1 MRPSGRRPA
10 TSTASKRSP
19 AWLRA
24 RASCARRNGWTASG
38 LSPRISGSRRR
49 PTRPHDAP
57 RVVPERLLPARRASR
72 PARAGVPAARAVP
85 GPVPPRGVRG
95 PGPAGR
101 RRPRARGRPAD
112 PALRRA
118 VRRAGPGHSRRAAA
132 PVPRAATGDR
142 QDGDL
147 RDARRPRGAAGG
159 HAHRAAARRPAGG
172 PGRAGRVSAG
182 AGRGGPCVS
191 RLPRHPGNARMT
203 AELAREMAELTI
215 EHLVLVAVSI
225 AVAIAVALPAGILL
239 TRRAPLQRWV
249 LGFANVMQTVPSLAL
264 FGFLI
269 PIPLLG
275 GIGKHTAIVALVL
288 YALLPVLRNTL
299 TGILGVD
306 RAVRESAIA
315 MGMTGRQL
323 LWEVEL
329 PLAARTIL
337 AGVRVATVTTIGTAT
352 IAAAIGG
359 GGLGVFI
366 FRGLASV
373 DTTLILAGAVPAALI
388 ALLADGG
395 LGWAEKKLSPV

>member
-1 MRPSGRRPA
+1 
-10 TSTASKRSP
+10 
-19 AWLRA
+19 
-24 RASCARRNGWTASG
+24 
-38 LSPRISGSRRR
+38 
-49 PTRPHDAP
+49 
-57 RVVPERLLPARRASR
+57 
-72 PARAGVPAARAVP
+72 
-85 GPVPPRGVRG
+85 
-95 PGPAGR
+95 
-101 RRPRARGRPAD
+101 
-112 PALRRA
+112 
-118 VRRAGPGHSRRAAA
+118 
-132 PVPRAATGDR
+132 
-142 QDGDL
+142 
-147 RDARRPRGAAGG
+147 
-159 HAHRAAARRPAGG
+159 
-172 PGRAGRVSAG
+172 
-182 AGRGGPCVS
+182 
-191 RLPRHPGNARMT
+191 MT
-203 AELAREMAELTI
+203 ADLWNEIVELTV
-215 EHLVLVAVSI
+215 EHLVLVVASM

-315 MGMTGRQL
+315 MGMTDRQL

-337 AGVRVATVTTIGTAT
+337 AGVRVATVATIGTAT

-395 LGWAEKKLSPV
+395 LGWAEKKLSPG